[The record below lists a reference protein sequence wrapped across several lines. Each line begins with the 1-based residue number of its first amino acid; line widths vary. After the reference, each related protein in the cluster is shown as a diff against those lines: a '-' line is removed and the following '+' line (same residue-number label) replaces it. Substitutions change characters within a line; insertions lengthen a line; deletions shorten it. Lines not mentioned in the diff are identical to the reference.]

1 MQCGKDVT
9 IKSWVPWI
17 LTIARESWGGGQA
30 FDRQQRCCLVFRAG
44 PQTRCA
50 FPGFTHTVHCS
61 ENPLQTTQHVI
72 HNRLKYIPG
81 KHSNKS
87 MAQAYTPF
95 VGPCF
100 QHKIK
105 GKGREYKGNK
115 SSKQTSRRKQEGSH
129 SLPPPIY
136 KMQQKLGEAKNR
148 NVCHKNVQVW
158 FRHAR
163 ITAKP
168 ELPFWT
174 NIFWEKPEPEK
185 YFISTPQIREYQC
198 SLLCTTGVL

>member
-1 MQCGKDVT
+1 MQNSIWVLKVGSPNLTKGTIFTLHEAAGGIPSLFAKSWGQQMQCGKDVT
-9 IKSWVPWI
+9 IKSWVPRI

-148 NVCHKNVQVW
+148 NVCHKNVQV
-158 FRHAR
+158 
-163 ITAKP
+163 
-168 ELPFWT
+168 
-174 NIFWEKPEPEK
+174 
-185 YFISTPQIREYQC
+185 
-198 SLLCTTGVL
+198 